1 MSKILFLTNVIRR
14 MGMMQQTLDRLQRE
28 GKLEQACAC
37 KWLTDAT
44 QWDSQWEKELQST
57 ELVLMKWM
65 GSGLDT
71 PFLQK
76 CLHYLKQ
83 RHIPFYVDAAGSKE
97 GELSQDIPLD
107 KIAII
112 KQ

>member
-1 MSKILFLTNVIRR
+1 

-57 ELVLMKWM
+57 ELVLMKGM
-65 GSGLDT
+65 
-71 PFLQK
+71 
-76 CLHYLKQ
+76 CLCFK
-83 RHIPFYVDAAGSKE
+83 
-97 GELSQDIPLD
+97 
-107 KIAII
+107 
-112 KQ
+112 